1 MSERGMKKWAPYKS
15 LIEQEK
21 YLKKASQNNEK
32 QVKPQ
37 ISSDEAEN
45 INEILVNYHGE
56 ELEISYWRSE
66 KINTVSSILVKIDPE
81 NKKIVLPERR
91 TIYFKELIRLERI
104 R

>member
-21 YLKKASQNNEK
+21 YLKKASQKNEK
-32 QVKPQ
+32 QERPQ
-37 ISSDEAEN
+37 IASDEAES

-56 ELEISYWRSE
+56 ELEITYWRNE
-66 KINTVSSILVKIDPE
+66 KINTISSILVKIDPE

-91 TIYFKELIRLERI
+91 TIYFKELISLARVR
-104 R
+104 

>member
-21 YLKKASQNNEK
+21 YLKKAHQDNNV
-32 QVKPQ
+32 VKKPTL
-37 ISSDEAEN
+37 SSDEAEY

-56 ELEISYWRSE
+56 ELEITFWRND
-66 KINTVSSILVKIDPE
+66 KLNTVSTILVKIDPV
-81 NKKIVLPERR
+81 NKKIILPERK
-91 TIYFKELIRLERI
+91 TIYFSELISLERI

>member
-21 YLKKASQNNEK
+21 YLNKSHQNNNK
-32 QVKPQ
+32 QERPQ

-45 INEILVNYHGE
+45 INDILVNYHGE
-56 ELEISYWRSE
+56 ELEISYWRNE
-66 KINTVSSILVKIDPE
+66 KINTVYTVLIKIDAE

-91 TIYFKELIRLERI
+91 TIYFKELIDIKRI

>member
-21 YLKKASQNNEK
+21 YLNKAKQNSEK
-32 QVKPQ
+32 ETRPQ
-37 ISSDEAEN
+37 ISSDEAEL

-56 ELEISYWRSE
+56 ELEILYWRNGKTCS
-66 KINTVSSILVKIDPE
+66 ISTILVKIDPE

-91 TIYFKELIRLERI
+91 TIYFKELISLKRI

>member
-21 YLKKASQNNEK
+21 YLKKASQKNEK
-32 QVKPQ
+32 QERPQ

-56 ELEISYWRSE
+56 ELEITYWRNE
-66 KINTVSSILVKIDPE
+66 KINTISSILVKIDPE

-91 TIYFKELIRLERI
+91 TIYFKELISLEII

>member
-21 YLKKASQNNEK
+21 YLKKAHQDNNV
-32 QVKPQ
+32 VKKPTL
-37 ISSDEAEN
+37 SSDEAEY

-56 ELEISYWRSE
+56 ELEITFWRND
-66 KINTVSSILVKIDPE
+66 KLNTMSTILVKIDPV
-81 NKKIVLPERR
+81 NKKIILPERK
-91 TIYFKELIRLERI
+91 TIYFSELISLERI

>member
-32 QVKPQ
+32 QVRPQ
-37 ISSDEAEN
+37 ISTDEAEQ
-45 INEILVNYHGE
+45 INEILVNYQGE
-56 ELEISYWRSE
+56 ELEITYWRNE
-66 KINTVSSILVKIDPE
+66 KLNTIASILVKIDPV

-91 TIYFKELIRLERI
+91 TIYFKELISLERI

>member
-21 YLKKASQNNEK
+21 YLNKAKQNSEK
-32 QVKPQ
+32 ETRPQ
-37 ISSDEAEN
+37 ISSDEAEL

-56 ELEISYWRSE
+56 ELEILYWRNE
-66 KINTVSSILVKIDPE
+66 KTCSISTILVKIDPE

-91 TIYFKELIRLERI
+91 TIYFKELISLKRI

>member
-21 YLKKASQNNEK
+21 YLKKAHDRNDK
-32 QVKPQ
+32 PVRPQ
-37 ISSDEAEN
+37 ISSDEAEE

-56 ELEISYWRSE
+56 ELLISYWRNE
-66 KINTVSSILVKIDPE
+66 QINTVSAILKKIDPE
-81 NKKIVLPERR
+81 NKKIVLPDRK
-91 TIYFKELIRLERI
+91 TILFSELISVERV

>member
-21 YLKKASQNNEK
+21 YLKKASDENEK
-32 QVKPQ
+32 QTKPRL
-37 ISSDEAEN
+37 SSDEAEL

-56 ELEISYWRSE
+56 ELSISYWRNN
-66 KINTVSSILVKIDPE
+66 KTNTIVTILVKIDAE
-81 NKKIVLPERR
+81 NKKIVLPERK
-91 TIYFKELIRLERI
+91 TIYFKELISLERI

>member
-21 YLKKASQNNEK
+21 YLKKAHDRND
-32 QVKPQ
+32 KPVRPQ
-37 ISSDEAEN
+37 MSSDEAEE

-56 ELEISYWRSE
+56 ELLISYWRNE
-66 KINTVSSILVKIDPE
+66 QINTVSAILKKIDPE
-81 NKKIVLPERR
+81 NKKIVLPDRK
-91 TIYFKELIRLERI
+91 TILFLELISIERV